1 MSNRSRAFWTLLV
14 VAAIIYL
21 IGMNVSVFRNIL
33 IVMLGF
39 GLVIIIHELGHF
51 ILAKAADI
59 KVEAFSIGFPPILA
73 GIMKTEKGFRIRI
86 LPDVFKK
93 QKAEGGDS
101 QDDSQD
107 SSQANSDEDGLIF
120 TVGKSGKAGET
131 EYRIGLIPFGGF
143 VKMLGQEDAGVANR
157 SDDPRSYTN
166 KGVGARVAV
175 IAAGVVFNIISAV
188 IIFMIVFLA
197 GLKEV
202 PAVVG
207 GVVPD
212 LPAAKAGLK
221 GGDEVIEIA
230 GKRKNLD
237 FGDIVMGAA
246 LSGRDEEVPLKVR
259 HEDGTIEQFKLVAE
273 PEKETGLK
281 LFGIARPYSL
291 TINNVSEDNRGKL
304 LENTGLLP
312 GDRIVS
318 VNGSEVKTNWE
329 MAEIIPQILRPRTKV
344 VVERE
349 SKGENDTGST
359 NETERIESEIGL
371 AMGVGRGEGT
381 DETNLFHILGMVPRL
396 RITKVGGASI
406 SLNEKLLTKIGG
418 EKKPQP
424 ALKAGDIILAVGDVE
439 NPTYN
444 EMREVVGDHEDKKL
458 GVKVLRVDANGVAD
472 VTDIEVVPRR
482 NSEGRVVIGVGLV
495 LDGEHPVAAKSIA
508 IEQDGQALAIPRGAT
523 IKAVD
528 GTAVSSF
535 YDVIEQVRSKT
546 GRRVTINWQSGD
558 ASGEVSLDIGDFE
571 KYVTAKSD
579 FAELIPFSILKR
591 LYKAD
596 GPIEAIAM
604 GCNKA
609 VRLLE
614 TAYVTIQ
621 RAISG
626 QVSPKNFMG
635 PVGILTTS
643 YTIVKDYSLT
653 YYASFIGLIS
663 VFIAVF
669 NALPLL
675 PFDGGHIVFLL
686 IEKIKGSP
694 VREKVQ
700 GIVLYIGWVLV
711 LILVVYVTFHDIV
724 RFLKAL
730 FE

>member
-1 MSNRSRAFWTLLV
+1 MSNRSRAFWTLLA

-21 IGMNVSVFRNIL
+21 IGTNVSVFWNIL

-51 ILAKAADI
+51 ILAKVSDI

-73 GIMKTEKGFRIRI
+73 GIMKTDKGFRIRI

-93 QKAEGGDS
+93 QTSESEDS
-101 QDDSQD
+101 SDDSGAG
-107 SSQANSDEDGLIF
+107 SGAGSDEDGLIL

-143 VKMLGQEDAGVANR
+143 VKMLGQEDTGVVNR

-166 KGVGARVAV
+166 KSVGARVAV
-175 IAAGVVFNIISAV
+175 IAAGVIFNVISAV

-197 GLKEV
+197 GLEDV

-212 LPAAKAGLK
+212 QPAAKAGLK

-230 GKRKNLD
+230 GRSKNLN
-237 FGDIVMGAA
+237 FGDIALGAA

-259 HEDGTIEQFKLVAE
+259 HEDGTVEQLKLVAE
-273 PEKETGLK
+273 TDKETGLK
-281 LFGIARPYSL
+281 LFGIVRPYSL
-291 TINNVSEDNRGKL
+291 TIDNLSEEDRDKL
-304 LENTGLLP
+304 FENTGLLP

-318 VNGSEVKTNWE
+318 VNGSDVKTSWE
-329 MAEIIPQILRPRTKV
+329 MAQIIPQILAPGTTV
-344 VVERE
+344 VAERE
-349 SKGENDTGST
+349 SEVNNDGGG
-359 NETERIESEIGL
+359 ETERKRIESEIGL
-371 AMGVGRGEGT
+371 AMGVGRGTGT

-396 RITKVGGASI
+396 RITEVGGASI
-406 SLNEKLLTKIGG
+406 SLKEGLLARIRGK
-418 EKKPQP
+418 KKPQL

-439 NPTYN
+439 NPTYS

-482 NSEGRVVIGVGLV
+482 VATGDVVIGVGLV
-495 LDGEHPVAAKSIA
+495 LDADHPVLTKAIA
-508 IEQDGQALAIPRGAT
+508 VEQDGQALAIPRGAT
-523 IKAVD
+523 ITAVD
-528 GTAVSSF
+528 GAAVSSF
-535 YDVIEQVRSKT
+535 YDVIEQVRGKT
-546 GRRVTINWQSGD
+546 GLRVTINWQSD
-558 ASGEVSLDIGDFE
+558 DTSGEVSLDMGDFE
-571 KYVTAKSD
+571 KYVTVKAD
-579 FAELIPFSILKR
+579 FAEPVPFRILER

-643 YTIVKDYSLT
+643 YTIVKDYSLI

-694 VREKVQ
+694 VGEKMQ

-724 RFLKAL
+724 RFLKRL